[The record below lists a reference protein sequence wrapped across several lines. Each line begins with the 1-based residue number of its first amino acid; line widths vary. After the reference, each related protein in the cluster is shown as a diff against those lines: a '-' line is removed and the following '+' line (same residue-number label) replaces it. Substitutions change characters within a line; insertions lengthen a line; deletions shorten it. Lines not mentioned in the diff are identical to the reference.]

1 MTFDPSP
8 KQALVLW
15 SLVVAVPGQEPSR
28 STSKPKLSATERRQL
43 LDADLI
49 EEEKRGRSYHLLLAD
64 KGWEWAE
71 RQDMIQFCLSPNA
84 TPVLE
89 KLIQAL
95 VRFLAK
101 NDLRLAEVISA
112 MRLPQHQASI
122 QLPAATQSSLSD
134 QVRSACLTL
143 TGGEFERRVRLADL
157 RELLPGHSREAL
169 DGVLLQMD
177 QSREIQLMMLEQPSD
192 VTPVDRAAAMF
203 IAGQPKHVLY
213 LPR

>member
-15 SLVVAVPGQEPSR
+15 SLVVAGPGQEPSR
-28 STSKPKLSATERRQL
+28 STSKPKLSAAERRQL
-43 LDADLI
+43 LDAHLI
-49 EEEKRGRSYHLLLAD
+49 EEEKRGRSYHLLLAE

-71 RQDMIQFCLSPNA
+71 RQDVIQLCLSPNA

-101 NDLRLAEVISA
+101 NEVRLAEVISA
-112 MRLPQHQASI
+112 IRLPQHQAPFPP
-122 QLPAATQSSLSD
+122 LAAAQQSLSD
-134 QVRSACLTL
+134 QVRSACLSI
-143 TGGEFERRVRLADL
+143 TGGEYERRVKLADL
-157 RELLPGHSREAL
+157 RTALLGHSREAL

-177 QSREIQLMMLEQPSD
+177 QSKAIQLMMLEQPSD
-192 VTPVDRAAAMF
+192 VTPEDRAAAIF